1 MWKPKAQVVWAG
13 ACVHSL
19 IIMKLGVGLNSGTCV
34 DPVDINPF
42 PWGWVFVQTT
52 FTKPHP
58 ARMWWRLGTHSSVRV
73 WQVAASTTPRS
84 GLGGAGLRAGMAPAV
99 LYGALNPHW
108 ALLVSAMLR
117 AEGLGNLPE
126 GTCACEG
133 LSQAR
138 PQL

>member
-1 MWKPKAQVVWAG
+1 MAAG
-13 ACVHSL
+13 DPL
-19 IIMKLGVGLNSGTCV
+19 ICEGLASGSIHNSE
-34 DPVDINPF
+34 
-42 PWGWVFVQTT
+42 
-52 FTKPHP
+52 
-58 ARMWWRLGTHSSVRV
+58 VR
-73 WQVAASTTPRS
+73 P
-84 GLGGAGLRAGMAPAV
+84 GGGAGLRAGMAPAV